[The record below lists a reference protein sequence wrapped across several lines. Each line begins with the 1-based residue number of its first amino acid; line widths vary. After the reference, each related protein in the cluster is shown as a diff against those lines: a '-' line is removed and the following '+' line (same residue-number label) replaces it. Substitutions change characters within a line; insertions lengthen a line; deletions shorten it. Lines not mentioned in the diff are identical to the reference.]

1 MLPLKPATFDR
12 FEHVS
17 DDVRQVSINRF
28 DIESKQSM
36 TQVDMFQV
44 LEVRDNIACETRL
57 GQY

>member
-28 DIESKQSM
+28 DIESKQSIS
-36 TQVDMFQV
+36 QIDVFAL
-44 LEVRDNIACETRL
+44 LEMRDDIGSETRL